1 MKSVLLFALSFGSGT
16 LYSNEK
22 KNNLHL
28 NGNLKKRVERQKMS

>member
-22 KNNLHL
+22 KTNLQL
-28 NGNLKKRVERQKMS
+28 NGNLKKCVERQKLS